1 MFAPSGEGKAAA
13 DHAARDRAVLAVP
26 PYIALM
32 VALYALM
39 LAVMY
44 CLWRDICDGRDGNE
58 VAAEALTA

>member
-1 MFAPSGEGKAAA
+1 MGTWLQVTLL
-13 DHAARDRAVLAVP
+13 VLAVP
-26 PYIALM
+26 AYSALM

-44 CLWRDICDGRDGNE
+44 CLWRDICDGRDENE